1 LYERAAALVRGD
13 REAFLASVDPSSEAF
28 RARQEDLFDNMQ
40 DLPLG
45 SYELT
50 AEWGRFGDL
59 VRRSDAKRYEG
70 AENVAIP
77 VTEERYRIEG
87 FDPEP
92 AAEDLFYTFVKRDG
106 DWLIAEDT
114 DLDDLSFLSARHLW
128 DFGPLQV
135 DRTPHFLLL
144 SHPCGNKPEGA
155 TGGCQPFGSRILEIA
170 EEGLQRADDFW
181 TLPWQGKVAIL
192 IPGSSDEL
200 SRMIQAT
207 FELDDFVAF
216 AYSTEDLAS
225 GSEYTGHRIMLNPAG
240 FATRPDDQVLQILSH
255 ELTHVASRPVS
266 GPFVPIFIEE
276 GIAEYVGYGG
286 VRGLSFFDSRVAA
299 GLFDERLPEDYEFL
313 TGGGSEIY
321 NSYQEGQSA
330 VRYFIERWG
339 LDEFLRFYR
348 RLGSRHEA
356 TGLTRWHVDK
366 ALRGTVGIGIEAF
379 EKAWAS
385 SIT

>member
-1 LYERAAALVRGD
+1 MERD
-13 REAFLASVDPSSEAF
+13 REGFLATIDPTSKAFLG
-28 RARQEDLFDNMQ
+28 RQVRLFDNMGT
-40 DLPLG
+40 LPLA

-50 AEWGRFGDL
+50 AAWARAGDL
-59 VRRSDAKRYEG
+59 VRPSDQARYEG
-70 AENVAIP
+70 AEEVAIP
-77 VTEERYRIEG
+77 VTEERYAVRG

-92 AAEDLFYTFVKRDG
+92 AAEDLFYTYVKRDG
-106 DWLIAEDT
+106 RWLIAEDT

-135 DRTPHFLLL
+135 DRTQHFLLL
-144 SHPCGNKPEGA
+144 SHPCGEKPEGA

-170 EEGLQRADDFW
+170 EDALQRADGFW
-181 TLPWQGKVAIL
+181 TLPWQGKVIIL

-216 AYSTEDLAS
+216 AYSTEDLERDS
-225 GSEYTGHRIMLNPAG
+225 DYTGHRIMLNPAG
-240 FATRPDDQVLQILSH
+240 FATRSDDQVLQILSH
-255 ELTHVASRPVS
+255 ELTHVASRPAS
-266 GPFVPIFIEE
+266 GPFIPVFLEE
-276 GIAEYVGYGG
+276 GIAEYVGYAGE
-286 VRGLSFFDSRVAA
+286 RGLAFFDSRIAA
-299 GLFDERLPEDYEFL
+299 GLFDSRLPADYEFL
-313 TGGGSEIY
+313 TGGGNEIY

-339 LDEFLRFYR
+339 LEDFLRFYR
-348 RLGSRHEA
+348 RLGSRHET